1 MTLLSRYLLKRNL
14 FLLLVLLGIGTGI
27 YILSELFQRIDVF
40 LDAGHGAGMIALY
53 FLVKL
58 PIIISRI
65 LPAIFLLGLVL
76 QFSLM
81 NRSRETIALEAGGVS
96 PSSKLKFVLA
106 YGLILGCMQF
116 AFAQFLGVAGERYS
130 TDLWQ
135 NQVKKRTASYYAIE
149 SLWFT
154 KGPYVVHL
162 EKAWPNSE
170 EATGVTIYELTDGGQ
185 GIERIFRAPKAKT
198 GKRDWVLENV
208 SVVSPGSYVVAHTEK
223 EHVPVLQDLNTFKT
237 FEPKSTPAE
246 STISDLMTNIRLL
259 EEAGTNVEIL
269 RTEFHGRFA
278 YSASLVVMSILG
290 LVITMRTTN
299 LYVGVLAALVCTF
312 FYFILSS
319 FFSSMGES
327 GTISPIAAA
336 WTPDAIFFLLS
347 AGYLAYNWWKTMRRK
362 L

>member
-1 MTLLSRYLLKRNL
+1 MTLLNRYLLRRNL
-14 FLLLVLLGIGTGI
+14 FLLFVLLGIGTGI
-27 YILSELFQRIDVF
+27 YMLSELFQRIDVF

-58 PIIISRI
+58 PIIVSRI

-81 NRSRETIALEAGGVS
+81 NRSRETVALEAGGVS
-96 PSSKLKFVLA
+96 PSAKLKFVLV
-106 YGLILGCMQF
+106 YGLVIGCMQF

-130 TDLWQ
+130 NDLWQ
-135 NQVKKRTASYYAIE
+135 NQVKKRSESYYAIE

-162 EKAWPNSE
+162 DQAWPNSE
-170 EATGVTIYELTDGGQ
+170 KATGVTIYELGEGGLD
-185 GIERIFRAPKAKT
+185 IERIFRAASAKT
-198 GKRDWVLENV
+198 GKREWELSDV
-208 SVVSPGSYVVAHTEK
+208 SVVSPGSYVVAHSALEN
-223 EHVPVLQDLNTFKT
+223 VPVRQDLNTFKT

-246 STISDLMTNIRLL
+246 STIGDLRTNIRLL

-290 LVITMRTTN
+290 LVITMRTSN

-319 FFSSMGES
+319 FFTAMGENGS
-327 GTISPIAAA
+327 ISPIAAA
-336 WTPDAIFFLLS
+336 WSPDAIFFLLS